1 MVKFEWTNKV
11 LSAIN
16 VSTEWSD
23 DVRGRVS
30 QILSEF
36 NEAQNS
42 TSSNKQ
48 STPCSECGADVFLND
63 ILCSDCF
70 AVAT

>member
-42 TSSNKQ
+42 TSSNKK
-48 STPCSECGADVFLND
+48 STPCSECGVDVFLND
-63 ILCSDCF
+63 ILCTDCF
-70 AVAT
+70 DVAT